1 MKAQLP
7 LPSGRVFFKEKSEN
21 MSGHPENLIIRA
33 GGSPLN
39 LPEFAVIRDEIN
51 KTSHPAQPE
60 VNWPLVESLSLTV
73 FKTNGVDLQTAIYY
87 TLARMQLNGLAGFTE
102 GCELLAG
109 VIVSEWDTLWPPQPQ
124 VRTDLLEWFHSR
136 TGSVLRQQDFAAS
149 DLRMIYRAERALQ
162 LIIDRLQQS
171 DLKRLPRVENLLW
184 FFQNAAKKLEKPRQA
199 AKPAAQPMQMPP
211 LVYLSQSE
219 AEPET
224 SPPPPPMPRHE
235 PQPAADT
242 QQRVRVQFPEQP
254 PRGLS
259 AWQGFGLGALLGVLV
274 LVGSWLLFYKPLQ
287 QQLSAMTEQP
297 AGARLAWLYQPAL
310 ENYASQLE
318 RLAETPLLAT
328 WEAARALTDTAEQR
342 WPASPVQQQATRQWQ
357 QQVTARIDSVP
368 LKGSW
373 DTTRDRLQQ
382 LSDKILLQERTRGS
396 FTLSYLK
403 TAIYDI
409 QRSHGS
415 DVPLEELLRQL
426 SVYAVKGDSAP
437 PVLLKGIDDRFN
449 ALLGRYD
456 RLRQATENP
465 AGHPTPHHEQAVTPD
480 GGH

>member
-1 MKAQLP
+1 M
-7 LPSGRVFFKEKSEN
+7 SE
-21 MSGHPENLIIRA
+21 HPENLIIRA

-60 VNWPLVESLSLTV
+60 VNWPLVESLSLTL

-87 TLARMQLNGLAGFTE
+87 TLARMQLNGLSGFTE

-109 VIVSEWDTLWPPQPQ
+109 VIVSEWETLWPAQPQ

-136 TGSVLRQQDFAAS
+136 TGSVLRQWDFTAS

-199 AKPAAQPMQMPP
+199 AKPVSQPVQMPP

-224 SPPPPPMPRHE
+224 PPSPPPLRHD
-235 PQPAADT
+235 PQPAPDS
-242 QQRVRVQFPEQP
+242 QPRVRVRFPEHP
-254 PRGLS
+254 PQGLN
-259 AWQGFGLGALLGVLV
+259 AWQGFGLGTLLGLLV
-274 LVGSWLLFYKPLQ
+274 FVGGWLLCYKPLQ
-287 QQLSAMTEQP
+287 QQLRAITDHP
-297 AGARLAWLYQPAL
+297 GGARLAWLYQPELAD
-310 ENYASQLE
+310 YSRQLE
-318 RLAETPLLAT
+318 RLAETSPRVT
-328 WEAARALTDTAEQR
+328 WEAARHLTATAEQQ
-342 WPASPVQQQATRQWQ
+342 WPQSPVQQQATRQWQ

-368 LKGSW
+368 LTGGW
-373 DTTRDRLQQ
+373 NTTRDQLQQ
-382 LSDKILLQERTRGS
+382 LADKILLQERTRGS

-403 TAIYDI
+403 TAVYDI

-415 DVPLEELLRQL
+415 DVPLEEQLRQL
-426 SVYAVKGDSAP
+426 SVYAAKGEPAP
-437 PVLLKGIDDRFN
+437 PVLLKSIDDRFN

-456 RLRQATENP
+456 RLRQTSEQRESHHHTAAEPP
-465 AGHPTPHHEQAVTPD
+465 APKQPLAVIPD

>member
-1 MKAQLP
+1 
-7 LPSGRVFFKEKSEN
+7 

-51 KTSHPAQPE
+51 KTSHPTQPE
-60 VNWPLVESLSLTV
+60 VNWMLVESLSLTL

-109 VIVSEWDTLWPPQPQ
+109 VIVSEWDALWPPQPQ
-124 VRTDLLEWFHSR
+124 VRTDLLEWFHNR
-136 TGSVLRQQDFAAS
+136 TGSILRQLDFTAS

-199 AKPAAQPMQMPP
+199 AKPVQQPVQMPP
-211 LVYLSQSE
+211 LVYLSKSE
-219 AEPET
+219 SEPET
-224 SPPPPPMPRHE
+224 SSSLPPYPESIPM
-235 PQPAADT
+235 DN
-242 QQRVRVQFPEQP
+242 QQRVKVQFPEQP
-254 PRGLS
+254 PRGLT
-259 AWQGFGLGALLGVLV
+259 AWQGFGLGALLGILV
-274 LVGSWLLFYKPLQ
+274 LIGSWLLLYKPLQ
-287 QQLSAMTEQP
+287 QQLNAITEQP
-297 AGARLAWLYQPAL
+297 AGSRLAWLYQPAL
-310 ENYASQLE
+310 ADYSFQLD
-318 RLAETPLLAT
+318 RLAEISPLAT
-328 WEAARALTDTAEQR
+328 WDAARTVTTTAEKQ
-342 WPASPVQQQATRQWQ
+342 WPQSAEQVNATRNWQ
-357 QQVTARIDSVP
+357 QQMTARIDSVP

-373 DTTRDRLQQ
+373 YTTRDQLQQ
-382 LSDKILLQERTRGS
+382 LADKILLQERTRGS

-415 DVPLEELLRQL
+415 EVPLEELLRQL
-426 SVYAVKGDSAP
+426 STHVEKGEAVP
-437 PVLLKGIDDRFN
+437 PVLMKGINDRFN

-456 RLRQATENP
+456 RLRHVTEQRDR
-465 AGHPTPHHEQAVTPD
+465 AAK
-480 GGH
+480 

>member
-1 MKAQLP
+1 M
-7 LPSGRVFFKEKSEN
+7 GE
-21 MSGHPENLIIRA
+21 HPENLIIRA

-60 VNWPLVESLSLTV
+60 VNWPLVESLSLTL

-109 VIVSEWDTLWPPQPQ
+109 VIVSEWETLWPTQPQ
-124 VRTDLLEWFHSR
+124 VRTDLLEWFHAR
-136 TGSVLRQQDFAAS
+136 TSSVLRQLDFAAS

-199 AKPAAQPMQMPP
+199 AKPVAPSVQMPP

-219 AEPET
+219 AEPEMPP
-224 SPPPPPMPRHE
+224 SPSPLRHD
-235 PQPAADT
+235 PQPVADN
-242 QQRVRVQFPEQP
+242 QPRVRVQFPEQP
-254 PRGLS
+254 PQGLN
-259 AWQGFGLGALLGVLV
+259 AWQGFGLGTLLGLLV
-274 LVGSWLLFYKPLQ
+274 LVGGWLLCYKPLQ
-287 QQLSAMTEQP
+287 QQLQAITDHP
-297 AGARLAWLYQPAL
+297 AGARLAWLYQPEL
-310 ENYASQLE
+310 ASYVHQLE
-318 RLAETPLLAT
+318 RLTETSPRVT
-328 WEAARALTDTAEQR
+328 WEAARRLTATAEHQ
-342 WPASPVQQQATRQWQ
+342 WPQSPAQQQATRQWQ

-368 LKGSW
+368 LTGSW
-373 DTTRDRLQQ
+373 NTTRDQLQQ
-382 LSDKILLQERTRGS
+382 LADKILLQERTRGS

-415 DVPLEELLRQL
+415 EVPLEEQLRQL
-426 SVYAVKGDSAP
+426 SVYAAKGELAP

-456 RLRQATENP
+456 RLRQATEQRESHDNNAAEYP
-465 AGHPTPHHEQAVTPD
+465 AKDQPPAVTRD

>member
-1 MKAQLP
+1 
-7 LPSGRVFFKEKSEN
+7 

-60 VNWPLVESLSLTV
+60 VNWALVESLSLTM
-73 FKTNGVDLQTAIYY
+73 FRTNGVDLQTAIYY

-109 VIVSEWDTLWPPQPQ
+109 VIVSEWDALWPPQPQ
-124 VRTDLLEWFHSR
+124 VRTDLLEWFHAR
-136 TGSVLRQQDFAAS
+136 TGSVLRQLDFGAG

-171 DLKRLPRVENLLW
+171 DLKRLPRIENLLW
-184 FFQNAAKKLEKPRQA
+184 FFQNAAKKVEKPRQSL
-199 AKPAAQPMQMPP
+199 KPAPQPVQMPP

-219 AEPET
+219 AE
-224 SPPPPPMPRHE
+224 SDMPPPPPPPRHD
-235 PQPAADT
+235 PQPAADNN
-242 QQRVRVQFPEQP
+242 QQRVRVQFPAP
-254 PRGLS
+254 PPKGLS
-259 AWQGFGLGALLGVLV
+259 AWQGFGLGALLGGLV
-274 LVGSWLLFYKPLQ
+274 LVGSWLLVYKPLQ
-287 QQLSAMTEQP
+287 QQFNAITAQP
-297 AGARLAWLYQPAL
+297 AGARLAWLYQP
-310 ENYASQLE
+310 EMGSYQKQLDQ
-318 RLAETPLLAT
+318 LMETPPLAT
-328 WEAARALTDTAEQR
+328 WNAARLVTDTAEQY
-342 WPASPVQQQATRQWQ
+342 WPGSPSQRLITRQWEQ
-357 QQVTARIDSVP
+357 QMTARIDSVP
-368 LKGSW
+368 LSQSW
-373 DTTRDRLQQ
+373 HTTHDQLQQ
-382 LSDKILLQERTRGS
+382 LADKILLQERTRGS

-403 TAIYDI
+403 TAIYDL

-415 DVPLEELLRQL
+415 EVPLEELLRQL
-426 SVYAVKGDSAP
+426 SVYAANGDSAP

-456 RLRQATENP
+456 RLRQATENSGKNG
-465 AGHPTPHHEQAVTPD
+465 AEHPTKHHEQAVTTD

>member
-1 MKAQLP
+1 
-7 LPSGRVFFKEKSEN
+7 
-21 MSGHPENLIIRA
+21 MSGHSENLIIRA
-33 GGSPLN
+33 GGSPTD
-39 LPEFAVIRDEIN
+39 LPEFSVIRDEIN
-51 KTSHPAQPE
+51 KTSHPSQPE
-60 VNWPLVESLSLTV
+60 VNWLLVESLSLTL

-87 TLARMQLNGLAGFTE
+87 TLARMKLSGLAGFTE

-136 TGSVLRQQDFAAS
+136 TGNILRQQDFSAS

-199 AKPAAQPMQMPP
+199 AKPTPAPVQMPP

-219 AEPET
+219 TEPET
-224 SPPPPPMPRHE
+224 PPPPLIPHHE
-235 PQPAADT
+235 VPQKVET
-242 QQRVRVQFPEQP
+242 QQRVRVQFPEP
-254 PRGLS
+254 PVKGLS
-259 AWQGFGLGALLGVLV
+259 AWQGFGLGILLGALT

-287 QQLSAMTEQP
+287 QQLETVTAQSS
-297 AGARLAWLYQPAL
+297 GAWLNWLYKPELESYQH
-310 ENYASQLE
+310 QLE
-318 RLAETPLLAT
+318 RLAESSPRIT
-328 WEAARALTDTAEQR
+328 WEAARRLTETAGEQ
-342 WPASPVQQQATRQWQ
+342 WPESPLQRQVTRQWDQ
-357 QQVTARIDSVP
+357 LVSARIDSVP

-373 DTTRDRLQQ
+373 HTTRDQLQQ
-382 LSDKILLQERTRGS
+382 LADKILLQERSRGS

-415 DVPLEELLRQL
+415 EVPLEELLRQL
-426 SVYAVKGDSAP
+426 STHAAKGENAP
-437 PVLLKGIDDRFN
+437 PVLLKTIDDRFN

-456 RLRQATENP
+456 RLRQVTEDP
-465 AGHPTPHHEQAVTPD
+465 KP
-480 GGH
+480 

>member
-1 MKAQLP
+1 
-7 LPSGRVFFKEKSEN
+7 

-51 KTSHPAQPE
+51 KTSHPSQPE
-60 VNWPLVESLSLTV
+60 VNWMLVESLSLTL

-109 VIVSEWDTLWPPQPQ
+109 VIVSEWDALWPPQPQ
-124 VRTDLLEWFHSR
+124 VRTDLLEWFHNR
-136 TGSVLRQQDFAAS
+136 TGSILRQLDFAAS

-162 LIIDRLQQS
+162 LIVDRLQQS

-199 AKPAAQPMQMPP
+199 AKPVQQPVQMPP
-211 LVYLSQSE
+211 LVYLSKSE
-219 AEPET
+219 SEPET
-224 SPPPPPMPRHE
+224 SPSSLPTHPESIPT
-235 PQPAADT
+235 DN
-242 QQRVRVQFPEQP
+242 QQRVKVQFPEQP
-254 PRGLS
+254 PRGLT
-259 AWQGFGLGALLGVLV
+259 AWQGFGLGALLGILV
-274 LVGSWLLFYKPLQ
+274 LIGCWLLLYKPLQ
-287 QQLSAMTEQP
+287 QQLNAITEQP
-297 AGARLAWLYQPAL
+297 AGSRLAWLYQPAL
-310 ENYASQLE
+310 TDYSFQLD
-318 RLAETPLLAT
+318 RLAETSPLAT
-328 WEAARALTDTAEQR
+328 WEAARTVTTTAEKQ
-342 WPASPVQQQATRQWQ
+342 WPQSAEQVNATRHWQ
-357 QQVTARIDSVP
+357 QQMTARIDSVP

-373 DTTRDRLQQ
+373 YTTRDQLQQ
-382 LSDKILLQERTRGS
+382 LADKILLQERTRGS

-415 DVPLEELLRQL
+415 EVPLEELLRQL
-426 SVYAVKGDSAP
+426 STHAEKGEAVP
-437 PVLLKGIDDRFN
+437 PVLMKGIDDRFN

-456 RLRQATENP
+456 RLRHAI
-465 AGHPTPHHEQAVTPD
+465 EQRDRAAK
-480 GGH
+480 

>member
-1 MKAQLP
+1 
-7 LPSGRVFFKEKSEN
+7 

-51 KTSHPAQPE
+51 KTSHPSQPE
-60 VNWPLVESLSLTV
+60 VNWMLVESLSLTL

-109 VIVSEWDTLWPPQPQ
+109 VIVSEWDALWPPQPQ
-124 VRTDLLEWFHSR
+124 VRTDLLEWFHNR
-136 TGSVLRQQDFAAS
+136 TGSILRQLDFAAS

-199 AKPAAQPMQMPP
+199 AKPVQQPVQMPP
-211 LVYLSQSE
+211 LVYLSKSE
-219 AEPET
+219 SEPET
-224 SPPPPPMPRHE
+224 SSSSLPPYPESIPT
-235 PQPAADT
+235 DN
-242 QQRVRVQFPEQP
+242 QQRVKVQFPEQP
-254 PRGLS
+254 PRGLT
-259 AWQGFGLGALLGVLV
+259 AWQGFGLGALLGILV
-274 LVGSWLLFYKPLQ
+274 LIGSWLLLYKPLQ
-287 QQLSAMTEQP
+287 QQLNAITEQP
-297 AGARLAWLYQPAL
+297 AGSRLAWLYQPAL
-310 ENYASQLE
+310 ADYSFQLD
-318 RLAETPLLAT
+318 RLAETSPLAT
-328 WEAARALTDTAEQR
+328 WDAARTVTTTAEKQ
-342 WPASPVQQQATRQWQ
+342 WPQSAEQVNATRNWQ
-357 QQVTARIDSVP
+357 QQMTARIDSVP

-373 DTTRDRLQQ
+373 YTTRDQLQQ
-382 LSDKILLQERTRGS
+382 LADKILLQERTRGS

-415 DVPLEELLRQL
+415 EVPLEELLRQL
-426 SVYAVKGDSAP
+426 STHVEKGEAVP
-437 PVLLKGIDDRFN
+437 PVLMKGIDDRFN

-456 RLRQATENP
+456 RLRHVTEQRDRT
-465 AGHPTPHHEQAVTPD
+465 AK
-480 GGH
+480 

>member
-1 MKAQLP
+1 
-7 LPSGRVFFKEKSEN
+7 

-33 GGSPLN
+33 GGSPLS

-60 VNWPLVESLSLTV
+60 VNWPLVESLSLTI

-109 VIVSEWDTLWPPQPQ
+109 VIVSEWDALWPPQPQ

-199 AKPAAQPMQMPP
+199 AKPASQPMQMPP

-219 AEPET
+219 AESEM
-224 SPPPPPMPRHE
+224 PPPPPPPRHD
-235 PQPAADT
+235 PQPAADND

-254 PRGLS
+254 PKGLS
-259 AWQGFGLGALLGVLV
+259 AWQGFGLGALLGGLV

-287 QQLSAMTEQP
+287 QQLNAITDQP
-297 AGARLAWLYQPAL
+297 AGARLAWLYQPELAR
-310 ENYASQLE
+310 YQKQLD
-318 RLAETPLLAT
+318 RLAETSPLAT
-328 WEAARALTDTAEQR
+328 WETARTVTGTAEQF
-342 WPASPVQQQATRQWQ
+342 WPTSPDQRNITRQWEQ
-357 QQVTARIDSVP
+357 EMTARIDSVP

-373 DTTRDRLQQ
+373 NATRDQLQQ
-382 LSDKILLQERTRGS
+382 LADKILLQERTRGS

-415 DVPLEELLRQL
+415 EVPLEELLRQL
-426 SVYAVKGDSAP
+426 GVYAAKGDTAP
-437 PVLLKGIDDRFN
+437 PVLLKSIDERFN

-456 RLRQATENP
+456 RLRQATENQSKNETERQ
-465 AGHPTPHHEQAVTPD
+465 AKNYEQTITLD

>member
-1 MKAQLP
+1 
-7 LPSGRVFFKEKSEN
+7 

-60 VNWPLVESLSLTV
+60 VNWPLVESLSLTI

-124 VRTDLLEWFHSR
+124 VRTDLLEWFHTR
-136 TGSVLRQQDFAAS
+136 TGSVLRQMDFAAG

-199 AKPAAQPMQMPP
+199 VKPASQPVQMPP
-211 LVYLSQSE
+211 LVYLSQQSE

-224 SPPPPPMPRHE
+224 APPPPRTDSP
-235 PQPAADT
+235 PAADLPP
-242 QQRVRVQFPEQP
+242 RVRVQFPEP
-254 PRGLS
+254 PPKGLS
-259 AWQGFGLGALLGVLV
+259 AWQGFGLGALLGLLV

-287 QQLSAMTEQP
+287 QQFNAITAQP
-297 AGARLAWLYQPAL
+297 AGARLAWLYQPKL
-310 ENYASQLE
+310 EHYQNQLD
-318 RLAETPLLAT
+318 RLAETPPLAT
-328 WEAARALTDTAEQR
+328 WEAARILKGTAEQH
-342 WPASPVQQQATRQWQ
+342 WPMSPSQRLITRQWEQ
-357 QQVTARIDSVP
+357 EMAARIDSVP

-373 DTTRDRLQQ
+373 NTTRDQLQQ
-382 LSDKILLQERTRGS
+382 LADKILLQERTRGS

-403 TAIYDI
+403 TAVYDI

-415 DVPLEELLRQL
+415 DIPLEELLRQL
-426 SVYAVKGDSAP
+426 SVYAAKGDSAP
-437 PVLLKGIDDRFN
+437 PVLLKGIDERFN

-456 RLRQATENP
+456 RLRQATEQQVSHTEND
-465 AGHPTPHHEQAVTPD
+465 TENSTENNIKNNTEKKTKRHEQAVTTD

>member
-1 MKAQLP
+1 
-7 LPSGRVFFKEKSEN
+7 

-60 VNWPLVESLSLTV
+60 VNWPLVESLSLTL

-87 TLARMQLNGLAGFTE
+87 TLARMHLNGLAGFTE

-109 VIVSEWDTLWPPQPQ
+109 VIVSEWDTLWPSQPQ
-124 VRTDLLEWFHSR
+124 VRTDLLEWFHAR
-136 TGSVLRQQDFAAS
+136 TSSVLRQLDFAAS

-184 FFQNAAKKLEKPRQA
+184 FFQNAAKKLEKPRQV
-199 AKPAAQPMQMPP
+199 AKPIAQPVQMPP

-219 AEPET
+219 GESET
-224 SPPPPPMPRHE
+224 PPPPPPLRHE
-235 PQPAADT
+235 PQPAADN
-242 QQRVRVQFPEQP
+242 QPRVRVQFPEQP
-254 PRGLS
+254 PQGLN
-259 AWQGFGLGALLGVLV
+259 AWQGFGLGALLGLLV
-274 LVGSWLLFYKPLQ
+274 LMGCWLLFYKPLQ
-287 QQLSAMTEQP
+287 QQLQAITGQP
-297 AGARLAWLYQPAL
+297 TGARLAWLYQPELAHYQ
-310 ENYASQLE
+310 NQLD
-318 RLAETPLLAT
+318 RLAETSPLAT
-328 WEAARALTDTAEQR
+328 WETARTVTGTAEQL
-342 WPASPVQQQATRQWQ
+342 WPQSPVQQQVTRQWQ
-357 QQVTARIDSVP
+357 QQVAARIDSVP

-373 DTTRDRLQQ
+373 NTTRDQLQQ
-382 LSDKILLQERTRGS
+382 LADKILLQERTRGS

-415 DVPLEELLRQL
+415 EVPLEEQLRQL
-426 SVYAVKGDSAP
+426 SVYAAKGEMAP

-456 RLRQATENP
+456 RLRQATEQSASRHGNASGTERQSNNQP
-465 AGHPTPHHEQAVTPD
+465 QAVTPD
-480 GGH
+480 GEH

>member
-1 MKAQLP
+1 
-7 LPSGRVFFKEKSEN
+7 

-51 KTSHPAQPE
+51 KISHPAQPE

-73 FKTNGVDLQTAIYY
+73 FKTHGVDLQTAIYY

-109 VIVSEWDTLWPPQPQ
+109 VIVSEWDTLWPLQPQ
-124 VRTDLLEWFHSR
+124 VRTDLLEWFHTR
-136 TGSVLRQQDFAAS
+136 TGSVLRQLEFAAG

-199 AKPAAQPMQMPP
+199 AKPVVQPVQMPP

-219 AEPET
+219 AEPDT
-224 SPPPPPMPRHE
+224 PPPPRHD
-235 PQPAADT
+235 PQPAGDSPP
-242 QQRVRVQFPEQP
+242 RVRVQFPPDPP
-254 PRGLS
+254 PRGFS
-259 AWQGFGLGALLGVLV
+259 AWQGFGLGALLGVLAW
-274 LVGSWLLFYKPLQ
+274 VGGWLLLYKPVQ
-287 QQLSAMTEQP
+287 QQLNALTEQP
-297 AGARLAWLYQPAL
+297 AGARLAWLYRPEL
-310 ENYASQLE
+310 ENYPYQLE
-318 RLAETPLLAT
+318 RLAETSPLAT
-328 WEAARALTDTAEQR
+328 WDAARQLTDTAEQW
-342 WPASPVQQQATRQWQ
+342 WPASAAQRQATRQWQ
-357 QQVTARIDSVP
+357 QQVAARIDSVP
-368 LKGSW
+368 LSGSW
-373 DTTRDRLQQ
+373 DTTRDQLQQ

-403 TAIYDI
+403 TAIYNL

-426 SVYAVKGDSAP
+426 SVYAAKGDSAP

-456 RLRQATENP
+456 RLRQATEHQ
-465 AGHPTPHHEQAVTPD
+465 AGHQTPHHEPAVTPD

>member
-1 MKAQLP
+1 
-7 LPSGRVFFKEKSEN
+7 

-60 VNWPLVESLSLTV
+60 VNWPLVESLSLTL

-124 VRTDLLEWFHSR
+124 VRTDLLEWFHTR
-136 TGSVLRQQDFAAS
+136 TGSALRQQDFAAS

-199 AKPAAQPMQMPP
+199 AKPAAPPVQMPP
-211 LVYLSQSE
+211 LVYLSASE
-219 AEPET
+219 AEPDIPPP
-224 SPPPPPMPRHE
+224 SPPPRHE
-235 PQPAADT
+235 PQPMPET
-242 QQRVRVQFPEQP
+242 QPRVRVQFPAP
-254 PRGLS
+254 PPQGMS
-259 AWQGFGLGALLGVLV
+259 AWQGFGFGALLGVLV

-287 QQLSAMTEQP
+287 QQLNALTGQP
-297 AGARLAWLYQPAL
+297 AGARLAWLYQPEL
-310 ENYASQLE
+310 DSYAQQLE
-318 RLAETPLLAT
+318 RLAETGPLAT
-328 WEAARALTDTAEQR
+328 WEAARTLTDTAEQL
-342 WPASPVQQQATRQWQ
+342 WPAAPAQRQATRQWEQ
-357 QQVTARIDSVP
+357 AMTARIDSAP

-373 DTTRDRLQQ
+373 NTTRDQLQQ
-382 LSDKILLQERTRGS
+382 LADKILLQERTRGS

-415 DVPLEELLRQL
+415 DVPLEEQLRQL
-426 SVYAVKGDSAP
+426 SVYAAKGDSAP

-456 RLRQATENP
+456 RLRQATDRHAGEP
-465 AGHPTPHHEQAVTPD
+465 AEERQPPHREPAVTAD

>member
-1 MKAQLP
+1 
-7 LPSGRVFFKEKSEN
+7 

-51 KTSHPAQPE
+51 KTSHPSQPE
-60 VNWPLVESLSLTV
+60 VNWMLVESLSLTL

-109 VIVSEWDTLWPPQPQ
+109 VIVSEWDALWPPQPQ
-124 VRTDLLEWFHSR
+124 VRTDLLEWFHTR
-136 TGSVLRQQDFAAS
+136 TGSILRQLDFAAS

-199 AKPAAQPMQMPP
+199 AKPVHQPVQMPP
-211 LVYLSQSE
+211 LVYLSKSE
-219 AEPET
+219 SEPET
-224 SPPPPPMPRHE
+224 SPSSLPPHPE
-235 PQPAADT
+235 SITTDN
-242 QQRVRVQFPEQP
+242 QQRVKVQFPEQP
-254 PRGLS
+254 PRGLT

-274 LVGSWLLFYKPLQ
+274 LIGSWLLLYKPLQ
-287 QQLSAMTEQP
+287 QQLNAMTEQP
-297 AGARLAWLYQPAL
+297 AGSRLAWLYQPAL
-310 ENYASQLE
+310 ANYSFQLD
-318 RLAETPLLAT
+318 RLAETSPLAT
-328 WEAARALTDTAEQR
+328 WEAARTVTTTAEKQ
-342 WPASPVQQQATRQWQ
+342 WPQSAEQVNATRNWQ
-357 QQVTARIDSVP
+357 QQMTARIDSVP

-373 DTTRDRLQQ
+373 YTTRDQLQQ
-382 LSDKILLQERTRGS
+382 LADKILLQERTRGS

-415 DVPLEELLRQL
+415 EVPLEELLRQL
-426 SVYAVKGDSAP
+426 SAHVEKGEAVP
-437 PVLLKGIDDRFN
+437 PVLMKGINERFN

-456 RLRQATENP
+456 RLRYVS
-465 AGHPTPHHEQAVTPD
+465 EQRDRTAKHV
-480 GGH
+480 GGE

>member
-1 MKAQLP
+1 M
-7 LPSGRVFFKEKSEN
+7 SEQ
-21 MSGHPENLIIRA
+21 PENLIIRA

-60 VNWPLVESLSLTV
+60 VNWPLVESLSLTL

-87 TLARMQLNGLAGFTE
+87 TLARMQLNGLSGFTE

-109 VIVSEWDTLWPPQPQ
+109 VIVSEWDTLWPAQPQ
-124 VRTDLLEWFHSR
+124 VRTDLLEWFHAR
-136 TGSVLRQQDFAAS
+136 TGSVLRQWDFAAS

-199 AKPAAQPMQMPP
+199 AKPVSQPVQMPP
-211 LVYLSQSE
+211 LVYLSQSD

-224 SPPPPPMPRHE
+224 PPPPLRHD
-235 PQPAADT
+235 PQPVPDN
-242 QQRVRVQFPEQP
+242 QPRVRVQFPEHP
-254 PRGLS
+254 PQGLT
-259 AWQGFGLGALLGVLV
+259 AWQGFGLGALLGLLV
-274 LVGSWLLFYKPLQ
+274 LAGGWLLCYKPLQ
-287 QQLSAMTEQP
+287 QQLQAITDHP
-297 AGARLAWLYQPAL
+297 AGARLAWLYQPEL
-310 ENYASQLE
+310 TSYTRQLE
-318 RLAETPLLAT
+318 QLAETSPRAT
-328 WEAARALTDTAEQR
+328 WETARRLTATAEQQ
-342 WPASPVQQQATRQWQ
+342 WPQSPVQQQATRHWQ
-357 QQVTARIDSVP
+357 QQVAAQIDSVP
-368 LKGSW
+368 LTGSW
-373 DTTRDRLQQ
+373 HATRDQLQQ
-382 LSDKILLQERTRGS
+382 LADKILLQERTRGS

-415 DVPLEELLRQL
+415 DVPLEEQLRQL
-426 SVYAVKGDSAP
+426 SVYAAKGERAP

-456 RLRQATENP
+456 RLRQATEQRASHHTQAADHP
-465 AGHPTPHHEQAVTPD
+465 AKDQTPAVTQD

>member
-1 MKAQLP
+1 
-7 LPSGRVFFKEKSEN
+7 

-60 VNWPLVESLSLTV
+60 VNWPLVESLSLTL
-73 FKTNGVDLQTAIYY
+73 FRSNGVDLQTAIYY

-124 VRTDLLEWFHSR
+124 VRTDLLEWFHTR
-136 TGSVLRQQDFAAS
+136 TGSGLRQQDFTTS
-149 DLRMIYRAERALQ
+149 DLRLIYRAERALQ

-199 AKPAAQPMQMPP
+199 AKPAAPVQMPP

-219 AEPET
+219 TGPDT
-224 SPPPPPMPRHE
+224 PPPPPRHE
-235 PQPAADT
+235 PQPVDDT
-242 QQRVRVQFPEQP
+242 PQRVRVQFPPVPP
-254 PRGLS
+254 PRGFS

-287 QQLSAMTEQP
+287 HQLTAITGQP
-297 AGARLAWLYQPAL
+297 AGARLAWLYQPDMGS
-310 ENYASQLE
+310 YQYQLDK
-318 RLAETPLLAT
+318 LAETHPLAT
-328 WEAARALTDTAEQR
+328 WESARSVTSLAAQR
-342 WPASPVQQQATRQWQ
+342 WPDSPTQKLITRQWEQ
-357 QQVTARIDSVP
+357 QMAGRIDSVP
-368 LKGSW
+368 LKDSW
-373 DTTRDRLQQ
+373 QVTRDQLQQ
-382 LSDKILLQERTRGS
+382 LADKILLQERTRGS
-396 FTLSYLK
+396 VTLSYLK

-426 SVYAVKGDSAP
+426 SVYAAKGDSAP

-456 RLRQATENP
+456 RLRQATEQQTDNQ
-465 AGHPTPHHEQAVTPD
+465 TPAVTPD
-480 GGH
+480 RGH

>member
-1 MKAQLP
+1 
-7 LPSGRVFFKEKSEN
+7 

-60 VNWPLVESLSLTV
+60 VNWMLVESLSLTL

-109 VIVSEWDTLWPPQPQ
+109 VIVSEWDALWPPQPQ
-124 VRTDLLEWFHSR
+124 VRTDLLEWFHTR
-136 TGSVLRQQDFAAS
+136 TGSILRQLDFAAS

-184 FFQNAAKKLEKPRQA
+184 FFQNAAKKLEKPRQT
-199 AKPAAQPMQMPP
+199 AKPVHQPVQMPP
-211 LVYLSQSE
+211 LVYLSKSE
-219 AEPET
+219 SEPET
-224 SPPPPPMPRHE
+224 SPSSLPPYPE
-235 PQPAADT
+235 SITTDN
-242 QQRVRVQFPEQP
+242 QQRVKVQFPEQP
-254 PRGLS
+254 PRGLT

-274 LVGSWLLFYKPLQ
+274 LIGSWLLLYKPLQ
-287 QQLSAMTEQP
+287 QQLNAMTEQP
-297 AGARLAWLYQPAL
+297 AGSRLAWLYQPAL
-310 ENYASQLE
+310 ANYSFQLD
-318 RLAETPLLAT
+318 RLAETSPLAT
-328 WEAARALTDTAEQR
+328 WESARTVTTTAEKQ
-342 WPASPVQQQATRQWQ
+342 WPQSAEQVNATRNWQ
-357 QQVTARIDSVP
+357 QQMTARIDSVP

-373 DTTRDRLQQ
+373 YTTRDQLQQ
-382 LSDKILLQERTRGS
+382 LADKILLQERTRGS

-415 DVPLEELLRQL
+415 EVPLEELLRQL
-426 SVYAVKGDSAP
+426 SAHVEKGEAVP
-437 PVLLKGIDDRFN
+437 PVLMKGINERFN

-456 RLRQATENP
+456 RLRYVS
-465 AGHPTPHHEQAVTPD
+465 EQRDRAAKHVGD
-480 GGH
+480 E

>member
-1 MKAQLP
+1 
-7 LPSGRVFFKEKSEN
+7 

-51 KTSHPAQPE
+51 KTSHPSQPE
-60 VNWPLVESLSLTV
+60 VNWMLVESLSLTL

-109 VIVSEWDTLWPPQPQ
+109 VIVSEWDALWPPQPQ
-124 VRTDLLEWFHSR
+124 VRTDLLEWFHNR
-136 TGSVLRQQDFAAS
+136 TGSILRQLDFAAS

-199 AKPAAQPMQMPP
+199 AKPVQQPVQMPP
-211 LVYLSQSE
+211 LVYLSKSE
-219 AEPET
+219 SEPET
-224 SPPPPPMPRHE
+224 SSSSLPPYPESIPT
-235 PQPAADT
+235 DN
-242 QQRVRVQFPEQP
+242 QQRVKVQFPEQP
-254 PRGLS
+254 PRGLT
-259 AWQGFGLGALLGVLV
+259 AWQGFGLGALLGILV
-274 LVGSWLLFYKPLQ
+274 LIGSWLLLYKPLQ
-287 QQLSAMTEQP
+287 QQLNAITEQP
-297 AGARLAWLYQPAL
+297 AGSRLAWLYQPAL
-310 ENYASQLE
+310 ADYSFQLD
-318 RLAETPLLAT
+318 RLAETSPLAT
-328 WEAARALTDTAEQR
+328 WDAARTVTTIAEKQWPQSAEQ
-342 WPASPVQQQATRQWQ
+342 VNATRNWQ
-357 QQVTARIDSVP
+357 QQMTARIDSVP

-373 DTTRDRLQQ
+373 YTTRDQLQQ
-382 LSDKILLQERTRGS
+382 LADKILLQERTRGS

-415 DVPLEELLRQL
+415 EVPLEELLRQL
-426 SVYAVKGDSAP
+426 STHVEKGEAVP
-437 PVLLKGIDDRFN
+437 PVLMKGIDDRFN

-456 RLRQATENP
+456 RLRHVTEQRDRT
-465 AGHPTPHHEQAVTPD
+465 AK
-480 GGH
+480 

>member
-1 MKAQLP
+1 M
-7 LPSGRVFFKEKSEN
+7 SE
-21 MSGHPENLIIRA
+21 HPENLIIRA
-33 GGSPLN
+33 GGSPQN

-51 KTSHPAQPE
+51 KISHPAQPE
-60 VNWPLVESLSLTV
+60 VNWPLVESLSLTL
-73 FKTNGVDLQTAIYY
+73 FRRNGVDLQTAIYY

-109 VIVSEWDTLWPPQPQ
+109 VIVSEWEALWPPQPA
-124 VRTDLLEWFHSR
+124 VRTDLLEWFHTR
-136 TGSVLRQQDFAAS
+136 TGSQLRQMDFGTG

-184 FFQNAAKKLEKPRQA
+184 FFQNAAKKLEKPRPA
-199 AKPAAQPMQMPP
+199 AKPAQPPVQMPP
-211 LVYLSQSE
+211 LVYLSQSDT
-219 AEPET
+219 EPEM
-224 SPPPPPMPRHE
+224 PPPSAPPRPDRPPE
-235 PQPAADT
+235 ADSP
-242 QQRVRVQFPEQP
+242 RVRVQFPEP
-254 PRGLS
+254 PRGWS

-274 LVGSWLLFYKPLQ
+274 LVGSGLLFYKPLQ
-287 QQLSAMTEQP
+287 QQLSAITASP
-297 AGARLAWLYQPAL
+297 AGARLAWLAEPAL
-310 ENYASQLE
+310 AGYQGQLD

-328 WEAARALTDTAEQR
+328 WDAARTLTGTAAQQWPDSAEQQ
-342 WPASPVQQQATRQWQ
+342 SATRQWTQ
-357 QQVTARIDSVP
+357 AMTARIDSIP

-373 DTTRDRLQQ
+373 HTTRDQLQQ
-382 LSDKILLQERTRGS
+382 LADKILLQERTRGS

-403 TAIYDI
+403 TAVYDL

-415 DVPLEELLRQL
+415 EVPLEELLRQL
-426 SVYAVKGDSAP
+426 NARVANGEPVP

-465 AGHPTPHHEQAVTPD
+465 AEKQTGKQTTHHESTVTPD